1 VSKEK
6 HHVYDALKCVIK
18 KKEDEQFIRKSS
30 MRDNT
35 SLIAR
40 VIDMCSKN
48 ENEHYAGKFF
58 FSFVLK

>member
-1 VSKEK
+1 MSKEK

-48 ENEHYAGKFF
+48 EHY
-58 FSFVLK
+58 VRN